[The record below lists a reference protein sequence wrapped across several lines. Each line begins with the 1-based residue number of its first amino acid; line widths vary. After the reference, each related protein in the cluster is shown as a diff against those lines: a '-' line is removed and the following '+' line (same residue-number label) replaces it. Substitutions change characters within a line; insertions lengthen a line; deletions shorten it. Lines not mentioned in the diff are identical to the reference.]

1 MSRHTQ
7 PLHAGKTES
16 SPTEADAPPTVTG
29 VVLPET
35 ILRFRI
41 DGPLGAGG
49 MADVFRAHDPM
60 LDRPVALKVLRAK
73 LADDRRRR
81 TLREARAAAALS
93 HPNIITIY
101 EVEEADGVVV
111 IAMELLEG
119 RVLRAAMGD
128 IVPLA
133 TKLRWLLQM
142 ALALDAAHAR
152 GLVHRDVKPDNM
164 FVCDSGALKLLDF
177 GIAKRQDSDD
187 RDDGDEETGPS
198 SLATTEGRRI
208 GTPRY
213 MAPEQHLGASTDAR
227 TDQHAWALVAFE
239 LLTGRHAAAEIETVP
254 DGLASAAPSEGGER
268 RALLAAVPG
277 LPDVVAT
284 AILRALSADR
294 DARFP
299 SMAPII
305 AILEGAH
312 AGVPSRPSRR
322 RPVLL
327 ALVAIAFAAVVVV
340 SGVQVYRR
348 MQPAVDPRTRATLA
362 PPVCRIESSRSVP
375 DTEKVA
381 SLGLLPPDGALVT
394 YLPHG
399 EDETGFLREQNG
411 ALVPFSPLPPVA
423 HLVGEIRGG
432 TVKGEPALAVVFRG
446 VRGTISFWSEA
457 QSRILAA
464 RGIGY
469 GIVSSHSFPYSLG
482 RPAVTQAFG
491 DMFAVVG
498 GIVQSDERLA
508 GVFGAFSAG
517 DAGGKNLV
525 SVRPGERLDL
535 ASAAGTSD
543 RLAATFSGGLGL
555 HFTYF
560 DRIGN
565 PAGPFLTIEPIT
577 ASETTITG
585 ENPFMLLSA
594 VALAGG
600 GTHVYWIDRRD
611 LGHLFV
617 ATLNEAG
624 TAFGPKRVVA
634 TEPFS
639 VLQPLATQLTDGR
652 SVLLWG
658 ATVQGNPV
666 LRLAPILPNGD
677 LEGALEL
684 ARGTFRDVSLVP
696 TARGVAVGWIDDATG
711 NLRAV
716 TAHCP

>member
-1 MSRHTQ
+1 
-7 PLHAGKTES
+7 
-16 SPTEADAPPTVTG
+16 
-29 VVLPET
+29 
-35 ILRFRI
+35 
-41 DGPLGAGG
+41 
-49 MADVFRAHDPM
+49 
-60 LDRPVALKVLRAK
+60 
-73 LADDRRRR
+73 
-81 TLREARAAAALS
+81 
-93 HPNIITIY
+93 
-101 EVEEADGVVV
+101 
-111 IAMELLEG
+111 MELLEG

-142 ALALDAAHAR
+142 AHALDAAHAR

-177 GIAKRQDSDD
+177 GIAKRRDDDD
-187 RDDGDEETGPS
+187 RDEGDESTGPS

-254 DGLASAAPSEGGER
+254 DGLASNAPTGGGER
-268 RALLAAVPG
+268 RAYLDAVPG
-277 LPDVVAT
+277 LPPAVAT
-284 AILRALSADR
+284 AILRALAPDK

-312 AGVPSRPSRR
+312 ADVPAPPSRR
-322 RPVLL
+322 RPPLL
-327 ALVAIAFAAVVVV
+327 ALVGIALLAVAVTA
-340 SGVQVYRR
+340 SGVEVYRR
-348 MQPAVDPRTRATLA
+348 MHPAVGPLPRATLA
-362 PPVCRIESSRSVP
+362 PPACRIESSRSVP

-394 YLPHG
+394 YLPRG
-399 EDETGFLREQNG
+399 EDETGFMRERDG
-411 ALVPFSPLPPVA
+411 ALVPFAPLPPVS

-432 TVKGEPALAVVFRG
+432 TVNGEPALAIVFRG
-446 VRGTISFWSEA
+446 VRGTITFWSET
-457 QSRILAA
+457 QSRVLAA
-464 RGIGY
+464 RGVGY
-469 GIVSSHSFPYSLG
+469 GVVSSHSFPYSLG

-508 GVFGAFSAG
+508 GVYGAFSAG

-525 SVRPGERLDL
+525 GVRPGERLDL
-535 ASAAGTSD
+535 ASAAGASD
-543 RLAATFSGGLGL
+543 RLAATFSGSLGL

-565 PAGPFLTIEPIT
+565 PAGPFLTI
-577 ASETTITG
+577 ASIAPGETTITG
-585 ENPFMLLSA
+585 ENPFMLMSA

-611 LGHLFV
+611 LGHLFA
-617 ATLNEAG
+617 ATLNETG

-639 VLQPLATQLTDGR
+639 ALQPLATRLTDGR

-666 LRLAPILPNGD
+666 LRLAPILPNGELD
-677 LEGALEL
+677 GALEV

-696 TARGVAVGWIDDATG
+696 TASGVAVGWIDDATG